1 MTDFTQ
7 RKLEKV
13 AGEQDL
19 MLSLCLEN
27 EDHYLES
34 GTEILITASGYC
46 FMLLLQPVGMLNAL
60 PEGDFQ
66 LTYCFHGQ
74 VLCSVLVSARTPVL
88 CT

>member
-34 GTEILITASGYC
+34 GTEILITESGYC

-60 PEGDFQ
+60 PGDFQ
-66 LTYCFHGQ
+66 HTYIAFGVR

-88 CT
+88 CM